1 MVSRT
6 VATGVATLGAVVL
19 SLLTVP
25 AQAAAPV
32 ARGTRVAPDTTALRK
47 VLRTAVSQGA
57 PGAFARIDDNGTVH
71 HLAEGVADRVGE
83 RALGTG
89 DRIRIGSV
97 TKTFT
102 AVVLLQLVDE
112 GRIRLD
118 TPVDTY
124 LPGLLPDK
132 RITVR
137 HVLSHRSGL
146 YDYAD
151 TLFSRS
157 VPGFEE
163 VRDKVFTY
171 GQLMDLSLA
180 KPLTDEPGAVHAY
193 SNTNFVVAG
202 MLIEKITKKSV
213 ATAYQDRVI
222 KPLKLTETYYVHP
235 KNTIPGK
242 FSRGYMTADS
252 TGRKIDSTLQTASWA
267 QSAGALV
274 SGAKDL
280 NKFLSALVKGRLTSA
295 AQLTQML
302 RWTPVN
308 STQAYGLGLRR
319 RDLSCGVSVYGH
331 TGTVQGY
338 YTWAFTSKSG
348 ERSVTSFAN
357 TSNNGTVYA
366 TMNRTLE
373 STFCG

>member
-6 VATGVATLGAVVL
+6 VGTGVATLGAVVL

-25 AQAAAPV
+25 AQAAPV
-32 ARGTRVAPDTTALRK
+32 APAAGPDTTGLRK
-47 VLRTAVSQGA
+47 VLRTALTQGA
-57 PGAFARIDDNGTVH
+57 PGAFARIDDNGKVH
-71 HLAEGVADRVGE
+71 HLAEGVADRSTK

-89 DRIRIGSV
+89 DRIRVGSV

-112 GRIRLD
+112 GKLKLD
-118 TPVDTY
+118 TSVNTY

-132 RITVR
+132 KITVR

-146 YDYAD
+146 YDYAN
-151 TLFSRS
+151 TLFSPS
-157 VPGFEE
+157 VSGFEK
-163 VRDKVFTY
+163 VRNKVYTY
-171 GQLMDLSLA
+171 RQLMDLSLA
-180 KPLTDEPGAVHAY
+180 KPLTNKPGAAY
-193 SNTNFVVAG
+193 SYSNANFVVAG
-202 MLIEKITKKSV
+202 MLIEELTKKSV
-213 ATAYQDRVI
+213 ATEYQNRII
-222 KPLKLTETYYVHP
+222 KPLKLADTFYVHP

-242 FSRGYMTADS
+242 FSRGYMTVDS
-252 TGRKIDSTLQTASWA
+252 TGKKLDSTLQTTSWA

-274 SGAKDL
+274 SSAKDL
-280 NKFLSALVKGRLTSA
+280 NKFLSALVQGKLTSA
-295 AQLTQML
+295 AQLEEML
-302 RWTPVN
+302 KWTPVN

-319 RDLSCGVSVYGH
+319 RDLSCGASVYGH

-338 YTWAFTSKSG
+338 YTWAFTSKTG
-348 ERSVTSFAN
+348 KRSVTSFAN

-366 TMNRTLE
+366 TVNRTLE

>member
-6 VATGVATLGAVVL
+6 VGTGVATLGAVVL

-25 AQAAAPV
+25 AQAAPA
-32 ARGTRVAPDTTALRK
+32 AGPDTTALRK
-47 VLRTAVSQGA
+47 VLRTALSQGA

-71 HLAEGVADRVGE
+71 HLAEGVADRSTK

-89 DRIRIGSV
+89 DRIRVGSI

-112 GRIRLD
+112 GRIKLD
-118 TPVDTY
+118 TSVNAY

-146 YDYAD
+146 YEYTN
-151 TLFSRS
+151 TLFSPS
-157 VPGFEE
+157 VAGFEN
-163 VRDKVFTY
+163 VRDRVFTY
-171 GQLMDLSLA
+171 RQLMDLSLA
-180 KPLTDEPGAVHAY
+180 KPLTHKPGAAYGY
-193 SNTNFVVAG
+193 SNANFVVAG
-202 MLIEKITKKSV
+202 MLIERLTKKPV
-213 ATAYQDRVI
+213 ATAYQDRII
-222 KPLKLTETYYVHP
+222 KPLKLADTFYVHP

-242 FSRGYMTADS
+242 HSRGYMTADS
-252 TGRKIDSTLQTASWA
+252 TGRKIDSTRQTASWA

-274 SGAKDL
+274 SSAKDL
-280 NKFLSALVKGRLTSA
+280 NKFMSALVKGKLTSA
-295 AQLTQML
+295 AQLNQML
-302 RWTPVN
+302 KWTPVS

-348 ERSVTSFAN
+348 KRSVTSFAN